1 MAGSLETRVDS
12 FVAPYLATN
21 NFTGVILVARG
32 DGVLLEKGYGL
43 ANPEL
48 GVANSPRSRFHIA
61 SVTKAFTAAAVLLLE
76 EHGRLHTADPVST
89 YLPDYPNGGKLR
101 LEHLLTH
108 TSGVSN
114 LDGPDWD
121 REERLPHTTAELVG
135 LFKDRPLDF
144 EPGAKVSYSNSNY
157 NLLALILEKVTGQW
171 YGDFMRDSVFA
182 PLGLSS
188 TLHDGDMRR
197 LIPDRASGT
206 EPDGIRGVRFPR
218 YIDWSGRTG
227 SGSLVTTAHDL
238 ELFVRALYSGKLL
251 KPALLAK
258 ITAPAEGFAY
268 GWARDER
275 FGRKQMRAGGR
286 SPGFNASV
294 EHYLDDGT
302 DVIVLTNSYSPVGQ
316 DPKFIEGLHAV
327 VFGKAAPPPAIAPV
341 RVPPGTLASF
351 AGCYRMPHDY
361 FVPDAP
367 LTLADKGDYLEARWS
382 DGAVNALYAIG
393 ADRFLDRNF
402 WAEVV
407 FKRDADGTV
416 TGFHYKLF
424 QGFEAKRIAAAPCQ

>member
-1 MAGSLETRVDS
+1 MTNRTPLLLAAVLGCAPTRTAIPVPASMAGSLETRVDS

-32 DGVLLEKGYGL
+32 DGIVLEKGYGL

-48 GVANSPRSRFHIA
+48 GIANSPRSRFHIA

-89 YLPDYPNGGKLR
+89 YLPDYPNGQKLH

-108 TSGVSN
+108 TSGVPN

-135 LFKDRPLDF
+135 LFKDMPLDF

-157 NLLALILEKVTGQW
+157 NLLALILEKVTGQR

-227 SGSLVTTAHDL
+227 SGSLVTTARDL
-238 ELFVRALYSGKLL
+238 QRFVRALYGGKLL
-251 KPALLAK
+251 KPASLAK

-302 DVIVLTNSYSPVGQ
+302 DVIVLTNSYSPVGRT
-316 DPKFIEGLHAV
+316 PSSS
-327 VFGKAAPPPAIAPV
+327 KA
-341 RVPPGTLASF
+341 
-351 AGCYRMPHDY
+351 CMPSYSARLPHRR
-361 FVPDAP
+361 P
-367 LTLADKGDYLEARWS
+367 LLR
-382 DGAVNALYAIG
+382 
-393 ADRFLDRNF
+393 
-402 WAEVV
+402 
-407 FKRDADGTV
+407 
-416 TGFHYKLF
+416 
-424 QGFEAKRIAAAPCQ
+424 